1 MPEDLPRTLARCN
14 VISHDEMEPNRSIL
28 IVVKSNEERLSEKQ
42 LLDYHEYRKRFLS
55 WLLNIGKDPETAD
68 GYSPYTVYGT
78 NYRTARFDRWV
89 WDHRDGY
96 HIPPTFEDAQAYL
109 QELAYSDKSQTAK
122 GKAQEGLRRY
132 SKWLQYEYG
141 HDEWEFEFS
150 FDGSGGSNQPR
161 DYLSKDERRQI
172 RQAALEEGSIPAYDS
187 LSVSEREQWGGYI
200 AQVLKKSYADVRKED
215 WEKVDGWKLPSLV
228 WTSLDAGL
236 RPVEVGRARTSWV
249 DTSNSVLR
257 IPREES
263 SKNEG
268 NWTVSLTERTAR
280 ALKRW
285 LVERDMYDRYDD
297 TDRLWLTYRGNP
309 YGANSLRRLLHRLC
323 KEAGIETANRQMSWY
338 TIRHSVGTYMTQERD
353 LAAAKAQLRH
363 KSVQTTM
370 KYDQAPVEDRRDAL
384 DRMG

>member
-14 VISHDEMEPNRSIL
+14 VISNDEMEPNRSIL
-28 IVVKSNEERLSEKQ
+28 IVVKSNEERLSEKK

-55 WLLNIGKDPETAD
+55 WLLNIGKDPKTAD

-96 HIPPTFEDAQAYL
+96 HIPPTFEDAKAYL

-122 GKAQEGLRRY
+122 GKAQEGLHRY

-141 HDEWEFEFS
+141 YDEWEFEFS

-161 DYLSKDERRQI
+161 DYLSKNERRQI

-200 AQVLKKSYADVRKED
+200 AQVLEKPYADVQKED
-215 WEKVDGWKLPSLV
+215 WETVEGWKLPSLV

-285 LVERDMYDRYDD
+285 LVERDMYDRYAE

-323 KEAGIETANRQMSWY
+323 DKAGIETTNRQMSWY

-363 KSVQTTM
+363 KSVKTTM